1 MISAPKTSLEMGL
14 HELAAPPTVPHST
27 LTGARWPSKTTTNE
41 VSKSWRRP
49 GDRRCTC
56 AAKHALLHPAPAASR
71 ARYTST
77 APRERPKP
85 WAAVHTSSSGEQR
98 EGAADNTCDEA
109 PSSLARAR

>member
-49 GDRRCTC
+49 NC
-56 AAKHALLHPAPAASR
+56 
-71 ARYTST
+71 
-77 APRERPKP
+77 EN
-85 WAAVHTSSSGEQR
+85 GE
-98 EGAADNTCDEA
+98 N
-109 PSSLARAR
+109 